1 MSKTIS
7 YLKEQLP
14 VKIQLPPRANDLT
27 GKKYGRLTCEF
38 PCGKATDGSVL
49 WACKCNCSIGNYILA
64 TSSNLNRGYNKS
76 CGSPED
82 FLYFQKENQQEK
94 REGIVGKD
102 FNYLHIDSF
111 SHKLGKKLYYN
122 CTCLLCGNKKVIR
135 KDAILD
141 GHALACGCLSSKGE
155 QEISKIL
162 TQYKINFIKEYSFKD
177 LKDIKPLRFDFA
189 IFNETNKLL
198 CLIEFDGKQHFEDSG
213 GYFQDGLQQ
222 RQHRDSLKNNYCL
235 NNNIKLYRIKY
246 NENLKEKMEEILNEL
261 FSK

>member
-38 PCGKATDGSVL
+38 PCGKATDGSIL
-49 WACKCNCSIGNYILA
+49 WACKCNCSVGNYILA
-64 TSSNLNRGYNKS
+64 TSSNLNRGHNKS

-141 GHALACGCLSSKGE
+141 GRARACGCLHSKGE
-155 QEISKIL
+155 QEISLIL
-162 TQYKINFIKEYSFKD
+162 NEKEIEYIKEYTFPD
-177 LKDIKPLRFDFA
+177 LKDKKRLRFDFA
-189 IFNETNKLL
+189 IFKNKKLL
-198 CLIEFDGKQHFEDSG
+198 CLIEYDGKQHFENTN
-213 GYFQDGLQQ
+213 GYFQDSLEEIQK
-222 RQHRDSLKNNYCL
+222 RDEMKNNYCREK
-235 NNNIKLYRIKY
+235 NIKLYRIKY
-246 NENLKEKMEEILNEL
+246 NENLKQTMEGILNEL
-261 FSK
+261 FSE